1 MEGRITRGE
10 TDGIRENIHQLKSE
24 LTTLRRSVAP
34 LREAINM
41 FGKADSPLVLDTT
54 GLYLRDLYDHV
65 IQVLDAVEIYR
76 ETLTGLQDLYLS
88 ELSFRMNKVMQVLT
102 IVATIFIP
110 LTFLVGVYG
119 MNFKHM
125 PELDWP
131 YSYPL
136 LWVIMLLAAL
146 VMLRF
151 FHRKKWL

>member
-1 MEGRITRGE
+1 
-10 TDGIRENIHQLKSE
+10 
-24 LTTLRRSVAP
+24 
-34 LREAINM
+34 M
-41 FGKADSPLVLDTT
+41 FGKADSPLVSDTT

-65 IQVLDAVEIYR
+65 IQVLDAVEMYR
-76 ETLTGLQDLYLS
+76 EMLTGMQDLYIS

-136 LWVIMLLAAL
+136 LWVIMLLVVL

-151 FHRKKWL
+151 FYSKKCICCYFLQGFPHVLLLKVLVIGGR